1 MMKAIKEFSKK
12 NPTKFFYIVLSI
24 TALLTFTVTFIFTE
38 SFSRGFF
45 AGLYLA
51 VIEFTTFLLFRIES
65 TLKNVLQ
72 HFFILFM
79 IFSAL
84 TVFSYHNG
92 FSRGK
97 EELAMDQ
104 YELDLSRSKESIE
117 QRQELRKLKK
127 ENYQLQYRNQYLEYW
142 FDNVTC
148 VCGCSDT
155 ETETEQDL
163 SL

>member
-51 VIEFTTFLLFRIES
+51 VTAFSTFLLFRIES
-65 TLKNVLQ
+65 TLKNLLQ
-72 HFFILFM
+72 YFFILFM

-84 TVFSYHNG
+84 TVSYNDG

-97 EELAMDQ
+97 EEAAMLQ
-104 YELDLSRSKESIE
+104 YEKDLSRSKGALER
-117 QRQELRKLKK
+117 RQELRKLKK

-155 ETETEQDL
+155 DTEQDL

>member
-1 MMKAIKEFSKK
+1 MISLGRQETNKKKEISMLKAKDIKQSA
-12 NPTKFFYIVLSI
+12 TKVLFVLSI
-24 TALLTFTVTFIFTE
+24 MIMIMTV
-38 SFSRGFF
+38 
-45 AGLYLA
+45 
-51 VIEFTTFLLFRIES
+51 
-65 TLKNVLQ
+65 
-72 HFFILFM
+72 
-79 IFSAL
+79 
-84 TVFSYHNG
+84 SYNNG

-104 YELDLSRSKESIE
+104 YELDLSSSKGALER
-117 QRQELRKLKK
+117 RQELRKLKK

-155 ETETEQDL
+155 ETEQDL